1 MREHQYIEG
10 YARCLESKRVD
21 WDVNGNVEEMWE
33 QGKRAMADSA
43 REVCSTLRVEGG
55 NQKSM

>member
-1 MREHQYIEG
+1 MEG
-10 YARCLESKRVD
+10 YARCLESKKVD

-43 REVCSTLRVEGG
+43 REVCGLVRGG
-55 NQKSM
+55 ERTQRMYGGMMW